1 MNSFL
6 GMKLLKLFFPKFI
19 LKLCLDEGRFQVE
32 GNRIFMIIYEGKG
45 KSIKIKGIW
54 VYVMFEGKYIKFIPI
69 VH

>member
-1 MNSFL
+1 
-6 GMKLLKLFFPKFI
+6 
-19 LKLCLDEGRFQVE
+19 
-32 GNRIFMIIYEGKG
+32 MIIYEGKG